1 MYVIFLC
8 FVCYSLFCGIMQ
20 VIFKLY
26 IFSRMFEKRELRE
39 NMYNTKISTF
49 TVYLFFVIVCF
60 VSNQFGVAVLP
71 HRPGE
76 ADHLLLLRRETT
88 IPGVAPFSL

>member
-1 MYVIFLC
+1 
-8 FVCYSLFCGIMQ
+8 MQ

-49 TVYLFFVIVCF
+49 AVYLFFVIVCF
-60 VSNQFGVAVLP
+60 VSNQFGIAVLP
-71 HRPGE
+71 HRPGV
-76 ADHLLLLRRETT
+76 AYHLLLFRRETK